1 MTQPRVLLAVTVY
14 NGREV
19 VERTLESAAGLS
31 HDVADVDVLVL
42 DDASPDLGFSEE
54 VARWCAHHGH
64 QYYRSPRNLGIPRN
78 VNLGLLVAMDGNYDH
93 VIISNSDVV
102 YGTNSVDE
110 LVRAAQSDAR
120 IGAVTSW
127 STNVSLYSLPNR
139 DPDRHLTTQVHT
151 DAVAHAL
158 ASEFSG
164 QVLDIPAGISFS
176 MLIPVPVL
184 RTVGLMDPVF
194 GRGYCEETD
203 WSQRCLDAGYRMV
216 LGLGSFVYHAG
227 GGSTVDA
234 GVLAPG
240 NTTVPGNER
249 IIDMRYPEFRTNVD
263 RFYSSGALQRLQERA
278 ATVIVARHVERHGYR
293 VSVGLRPRTDATPEN
308 DPAVVDLVLDG
319 DQAAVTVD
327 ALGFGDTVSGHALD
341 VAASVRQRF
350 GDPLTV
356 DLFDV
361 GPWAWRTAELLAAG
375 GDVIQHRN
383 YPARV

>member
-1 MTQPRVLLAVTVY
+1 
-14 NGREV
+14 
-19 VERTLESAAGLS
+19 
-31 HDVADVDVLVL
+31 
-42 DDASPDLGFSEE
+42 
-54 VARWCAHHGH
+54 
-64 QYYRSPRNLGIPRN
+64 
-78 VNLGLLVAMDGNYDH
+78 
-93 VIISNSDVV
+93 
-102 YGTNSVDE
+102 
-110 LVRAAQSDAR
+110 
-120 IGAVTSW
+120 
-127 STNVSLYSLPNR
+127 
-139 DPDRHLTTQVHT
+139 
-151 DAVAHAL
+151 
-158 ASEFSG
+158 
-164 QVLDIPAGISFS
+164 
-176 MLIPVPVL
+176 
-184 RTVGLMDPVF
+184 
-194 GRGYCEETD
+194 
-203 WSQRCLDAGYRMV
+203 MV

-263 RFYSSGALQRLQERA
+263 RFYSSGALQHLQERA
-278 ATVIVARHVERHGYR
+278 STVIIARHVERHGYR

>member
-1 MTQPRVLLAVTVY
+1 MTRPRVLLAVTVY
-14 NGREV
+14 NGRDV
-19 VERTLESAAGLS
+19 VERTLQSAAGLER
-31 HDVADVDVLVL
+31 DVADVDVLVL
-42 DDASPDLGFSEE
+42 DDASPDPGFSDE
-54 VARWCAHHGH
+54 VASWCAYHGH
-64 QYYRSPRNLGIPRN
+64 RYYRSPRNLGIPRN
-78 VNLGLLVAMDGNYDH
+78 VNLGLLAAMDGNYDH

-102 YGTNSVDE
+102 YGSNAVDE

-127 STNVSLYSLPNR
+127 STNVSLYSLSNR
-139 DPDRHLTTQVHT
+139 DPDRHLTTQANT

-164 QVLDIPAGISFS
+164 QILDIPAGISFS
-176 MLIPVPVL
+176 MLIPVPVV

-203 WSQRCLDAGYRMV
+203 WSQRCLAAGYRLG

-249 IIDMRYPEFRTNVD
+249 IIDMRYPEFRSNVD
-263 RFYSSGALQRLQERA
+263 MFYSSGALQRLQERA
-278 ATVIVARHVERHGYR
+278 SSVIIGRHVERHGYR
-293 VSVGLRPRTDATPEN
+293 VSIGLRPRTDGSSEN
-308 DPAVVDLVLDG
+308 DPALVDVVLDG
-319 DQAAVTVD
+319 EQAVMTVD

-341 VAASVRQRF
+341 VAAAVRQRF
-350 GDPLTV
+350 GNPLTV

-361 GPWAWRTAELLAAG
+361 GPWAWRAAELLAAG

>member
-1 MTQPRVLLAVTVY
+1 MTQPRVLLAITVY

-19 VERTLESAAGLS
+19 VERTLQSAADLS

-42 DDASPDLGFSEE
+42 DDASPDPGFSEE
-54 VARWCAHHGH
+54 VARWCAYHGH

-78 VNLGLLVAMDGNYDH
+78 VNLGLLAAMDGNYDH

-102 YGTNSVDE
+102 YGTNAVDE
-110 LVRAAQSDAR
+110 LVRAARSDAR

-139 DPDRHLTTQVHT
+139 DPDRHLTAQVHT
-151 DAVAHAL
+151 DAVARAL

-203 WSQRCLDAGYRMV
+203 WSQRCLAAGYRMV

-249 IIDMRYPEFRTNVD
+249 IIDMRYPEFRTSVD
-263 RFYSSGALQRLQERA
+263 RFYSSGALQHLQEHA
-278 ATVIVARHVERHGYR
+278 STVIIARHVERHGYR
-293 VSVGLRPRTDATPEN
+293 VSVGLRPRTDPTAANE
-308 DPAVVDLVLDG
+308 PAVVDVVLDG
-319 DQAAVTVD
+319 DQAVVNVD
-327 ALGFGDTVSGHALD
+327 ALGFGDTASGPALD
-341 VAASVRQRF
+341 VAASIRQRF